1 MIQGSK
7 YYIGSIIFVII
18 IIIIIRERDV
28 EHQISG
34 SSDRS
39 LMVD

>member
-7 YYIGSIIFVII
+7 YYIGSIIFVI